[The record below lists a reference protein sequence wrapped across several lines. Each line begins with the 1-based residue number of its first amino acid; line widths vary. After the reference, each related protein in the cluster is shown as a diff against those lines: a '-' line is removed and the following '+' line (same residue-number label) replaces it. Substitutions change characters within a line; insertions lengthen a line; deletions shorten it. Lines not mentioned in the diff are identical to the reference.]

1 MKNKNY
7 KPTAWKKSRRFGD
20 LKGGRLRNKCKDGIV
35 KRFHSFYPP
44 SEYDKTPI
52 FIIDNPSR
60 DYFFPINK
68 QDIPTALQF
77 YFGEAPS
84 FITHIWFRKHNPQ
97 NNIQSYAVGG
107 GGVTAII
114 FYPLPR
120 TMKIKLGKSKPTLRT
135 LKWYHGYAD
144 IYQEQGFWIAEFT
157 KKSVHNYY
165 LERLL
170 PLRLAYYLEHQ
181 YIPPHSKYKQ
191 DNFACSF
198 TYEIIKLK
206 NSLNSL

>member
-1 MKNKNY
+1 
-7 KPTAWKKSRRFGD
+7 
-20 LKGGRLRNKCKDGIV
+20 
-35 KRFHSFYPP
+35 
-44 SEYDKTPI
+44 
-52 FIIDNPSR
+52 
-60 DYFFPINK
+60 
-68 QDIPTALQF
+68 
-77 YFGEAPS
+77 
-84 FITHIWFRKHNPQ
+84 
-97 NNIQSYAVGG
+97 
-107 GGVTAII
+107 
-114 FYPLPR
+114 
-120 TMKIKLGKSKPTLRT
+120 MKIKLGKSKPTLRT

-157 KKSVHNYY
+157 KKSAHNYY